1 MRNHRFFPPFVKTPH
16 LLLIAALVGTLLV
29 TPVQVAAAVTL
40 QVDINA
46 ESCNNETGQPYCNIQ
61 PAIDAAQPGDTI
73 NVASGQY
80 FEQLSIGKS
89 LTITGAGKTVIDGSS
104 KGRVVDIDGSI

>member
-1 MRNHRFFPPFVKTPH
+1 MRNHRFFPPFVKTSH

-29 TPVQVAAAVTL
+29 APVHVARAATL
-40 QVDINA
+40 QVDINNT

-61 PAIDAAQPGDTI
+61 PAIDAAQSGDTI

-89 LTITGAGKTVIDGSS
+89 LTITGSGAGKTVIDG
-104 KGRVVDIDGSI
+104 